1 MPNKTYASE
10 WLSIVHKNLETAKLL
25 HRHGHYTDIIGIEIQ
40 QAVEKALKAVLAYHN
55 QKIPR
60 DHDLVKLAALLTS
73 WLKFSNEELEWLR
86 IITDYYK
93 DDRYP
98 NPRYFI
104 PSSDEI
110 SKALAFAEKIIIDI
124 QKLID

>member
-1 MPNKTYASE
+1 MPNKPYAQE
-10 WLSIVHKNLETAKLL
+10 WFAIVLRNFETAKLL
-25 HRHGHYTDIIGIEIQ
+25 YRHGHYTDIIGIEIQ
-40 QAVEKALKAVLAYHN
+40 QAVEKALKTILAYHN

-60 DHDLVKLAALLTS
+60 DHDLVKLAAFVKP
-73 WLKFSNEELEWLR
+73 WVIFSQEELEQLR

-104 PSSDEI
+104 PLSEEI
-110 SKALAFAEKIIIDI
+110 SQALEFSE
-124 QKLID
+124 KLID